1 AAPAAR
7 GDPVRARQRP
17 PRRGQRAP
25 DRGTSGPRA
34 TVAVMHIDELDTP
47 VLVADLDAVERN
59 IAGMQAY
66 CDDHGFALR
75 PHIKT
80 HKLPQLAHRQVVAGA
95 RGITCQKLG
104 EAEVMA
110 DAGLDDIFV
119 SFPLVG
125 QAKAERLAA
134 LAKRVRMSVVGDS
147 PDVVIGLAPTLARE
161 GLE

>member
-1 AAPAAR
+1 MR
-7 GDPVRARQRP
+7 
-17 PRRGQRAP
+17 
-25 DRGTSGPRA
+25 
-34 TVAVMHIDELDTP
+34 IEELDTP
-47 VLVADLDAVERN
+47 ALVADLDAVERN
-59 IAGMQAY
+59 IAAMQAY
-66 CDDHGFALR
+66 CDDHRFALR

-80 HKLPQLAHRQVVAGA
+80 HKLPQLAHRQVAAGA

-125 QAKAERLAA
+125 VPKAERLAA
-134 LAKRVRMSVVGDS
+134 LAKRVTMSVVGDS

-161 GLE
+161 GLEVDFLVECDTGNGRTGVQSPEAAAELAA